1 MPYDERFVAPMRAEL
16 TRLGVE
22 EMRTPQV
29 VDTRLKDATGT
40 TLVVVNSICGCA
52 ARNARPAVAM
62 ALRNSTRPEH
72 LTTVFAGQDLEATAR
87 AREYFTGYR
96 PSSPQ
101 IALLKDGQLVFM
113 LERHQIEGRS
123 AEAIARD
130 LAGAFEEHCQS
141 SAVTGRPES
150 GGALGMTDR

>member
-16 TRLGVE
+16 TRLGVRE
-22 EMRTPQV
+22 LRTPED
-29 VDTRLKDATGT
+29 VDLDVRDATGT

-52 ARNARPAVAM
+52 ARNARPAVAL
-62 ALRNSTRPEH
+62 ALRHATRPDH

-87 AREYFTGYR
+87 ARSYFTGYA

-101 IALLKDGQLVFM
+101 IALIKDGQLVYM

-123 AEAIARD
+123 AESIARD
-130 LAGAFEEHCQS
+130 LVDAFDRHCAAAS
-141 SAVTGRPES
+141 
-150 GGALGMTDR
+150 